1 MFWKEDF
8 EEEKFRT
15 AEFLQKKFIMLFKE
29 EKWPIFNMKYQ
40 TRSQGI
46 NRSKKQSI
54 TDKLCPL
61 MPEKS
66 KRF

>member
-1 MFWKEDF
+1 
-8 EEEKFRT
+8 
-15 AEFLQKKFIMLFKE
+15 
-29 EKWPIFNMKYQ
+29 MKYQ

-54 TDKLCPL
+54 IDKLCPL

-66 KRF
+66 KRFWYNIEVNHDESNDFEDENV